1 MIKVNYLVS
10 VREKRKIKV
19 NSFLGKLYLKC
30 LRRLIKIANGNK
42 GPQIFNIYILDNFH
56 VAVDL
61 IIVNKLEEVEDTYR
75 NLEYTQ
81 SLSEEE
87 IAKFSK
93 EFKKYLGVKLTV
105 ANSELREQWIPI
117 N

>member
-1 MIKVNYLVS
+1 M
-10 VREKRKIKV
+10 
-19 NSFLGKLYLKC
+19 
-30 LRRLIKIANGNK
+30 
-42 GPQIFNIYILDNFH
+42 
-56 VAVDL
+56 
-61 IIVNKLEEVEDTYR
+61 EDTYR
-75 NLEYTQ
+75 NLEHTR

-87 IAKFSK
+87 IAKFRK